1 VEVGLVLKLAGVGM
15 LVAIISIVLTKA
27 GKDEQAMMVTVGG
40 IIAAMLIL
48 MEQIGELLEIVQ
60 SIFGL

>member
-1 VEVGLVLKLAGVGM
+1 MEVGLVLKLAGVGM

>member
-1 VEVGLVLKLAGVGM
+1 VLK
-15 LVAIISIVLTKA
+15 KA